1 MFKISDLAPGQDSE
15 TSEDTRCGAV
25 GEIPAKEAKRREY
38 FRKTVVN
45 KGVSN
50 ATESEKKKICKC
62 SCG

>member
-1 MFKISDLAPGQDSE
+1 MKTPGVGLLE
-15 TSEDTRCGAV
+15 A

-50 ATESEKKKICKC
+50 ATDSEKEDMQNVHAAEF
-62 SCG
+62 G

>member
-1 MFKISDLAPGQDSE
+1 MKTPGVGLLE
-15 TSEDTRCGAV
+15 A

-50 ATESEKKKICKC
+50 ATDSEKKKIGKMFTRLRD
-62 SCG
+62 GVTQ